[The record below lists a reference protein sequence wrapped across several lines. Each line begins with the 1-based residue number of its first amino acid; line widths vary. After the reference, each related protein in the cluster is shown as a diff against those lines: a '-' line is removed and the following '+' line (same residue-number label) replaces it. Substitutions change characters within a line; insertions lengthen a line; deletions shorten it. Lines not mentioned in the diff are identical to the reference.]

1 MYVCCELLVDITTNR
16 HRTFPHSLHWP
27 SWRHV
32 ANLGAGVGGLCEESQ
47 LPFWQFIWLIK
58 RANVQTNLHSVSCI
72 IPYMDCMYQNVPR
85 PGAVSWCPDV
95 WPGSDST
102 HGVSR
107 PAVTSPT
114 QGELIRGAT
123 RGRTSYIGSYEAACK
138 GRNNIYHP
146 TFHFYLE
153 LEMQTVWSL
162 CSKFLGLSCL
172 RSRRNDNWPFSQI
185 TGNSKL
191 SIISFHG
198 TESYFLSTSFRS
210 IYQAC
215 RARWAKVGE
224 KINPELGERH
234 SPSPPSLF
242 HWTVEFPNFHIDTFR
257 KQLLQSLWRMPPS
270 MASTM

>member
-1 MYVCCELLVDITTNR
+1 MCKQICIQSVASSHTWTVCIRMSPGRVRC
-16 HRTFPHSLHWP
+16 
-27 SWRHV
+27 
-32 ANLGAGVGGLCEESQ
+32 
-47 LPFWQFIWLIK
+47 
-58 RANVQTNLHSVSCI
+58 
-72 IPYMDCMYQNVPR
+72 
-85 PGAVSWCPDV
+85 PGAPMSG
-95 WPGSDST
+95 PGSDST

-138 GRNNIYHP
+138 GCNNIYHP

-215 RARWAKVGE
+215 TARWAKVGE
-224 KINPELGERH
+224 KINPELGKDT
-234 SPSPPSLF
+234 PSPRPHCFTEL
-242 HWTVEFPNFHIDTFR
+242 
-257 KQLLQSLWRMPPS
+257 
-270 MASTM
+270 